1 MLSINMDDV
10 MQVVSNIQNYLIA
23 FGVVLVLALLVMF
36 AVRKMPKAKK
46 KMIRAQSGLAILLAL
61 AIVVNLICTGPMST
75 MLDLVSGEGSISEET
90 SAEATELVNEITQEG
105 IVLAQNDDN
114 ILPVASG
121 SKLNVF
127 GWASTSPCYG
137 GTGSGALNDAY
148 PVTDLLTGLHDAGIE
163 TNDELSKF
171 YTDYCST
178 RPSVGM
184 AQQDWTLPEPNVSL
198 YTDEMM
204 ANAKEYSDTAMVV
217 ITRVGGEGAD
227 LPTDMSAVVD
237 GSWVRRVADYRG
249 SQRGAGYYNGTYDD
263 TLNEGNDWDAGDHF
277 LQLSNREEEL
287 IDLVTSN
294 FDNVIVVYNG
304 ANAFEMDWVKNYP
317 QIKGVLLCPGTG
329 QSGFEGFGRV
339 VAGEV
344 NPSGHTTATFAANS
358 LSAPSAENFGLHA
371 YNYGSKTPRAAG
383 DSFVSY
389 NEGIYVGYRYYETRY
404 EDTILGQ
411 GNADSTVGTKA
422 STDGWNYA
430 EEVCFPFGYGLSYT
444 NYEYNLDKLD
454 YNSDTDTF
462 TATVTVSN
470 TGDRDGKATVELYA
484 QTPYTD
490 YDKQNN
496 VEKSSIQLLGYDKI
510 DVAAGASETVTVDV
524 PGYFLASYDANGAK
538 GYILDAG
545 DYYFAVGN
553 GAHEALNNVL
563 AAKCGD
569 AVAGKLIDQDGNV
582 VTGNTAAVAT
592 WTAPNTEVDT
602 QKYRNSRYN
611 SDVEVTNTFDDAD
624 VNYWANDDEKI
635 TYLSRSAWDTTYP
648 TTLETLTVNDKLYN
662 GLNMQTY
669 VKAADAKSVSDF
681 NLGVELDE
689 KINFS
694 DMIGVAFDDPK
705 WNDFLSQLTLSD
717 LLINMGDSKGI
728 KAVKAVNKPGCTIVD
743 GPEGMNGQFKYG
755 DRRNCTG
762 WATLPIVG
770 ATWNHDVQT
779 RFGEMY
785 GEDAL
790 YASIPIAY
798 APGADTLRSPYSG
811 RTSEY
816 FSEDG
821 VLSYYAAKA
830 VSHGMRNKGLI
841 GTVKHFFL
849 NEQEA
854 GRQGISTFANEQS
867 IREIYMR
874 AFEGSL
880 AEGDS
885 LGVMTAYNRI
895 GVMYAAANQGIQ
907 HILRDEWNY
916 GGYIIDDAL
925 TASEYS
931 SAPEMLMA
939 GNNIFCLDTARPNEI
954 EKLITS
960 TDDGDLL
967 QKVIDSNHYLYYIML
982 QSSMGGS
989 GAEDVVVSDAA
1000 PWWQTTLRALDVVF
1014 CALAVA
1020 AVVMYVLHTY
1030 TDVFSEEKRKNRAA
1044 KKN

>member
-1 MLSINMDDV
+1 MNQTVLDAYASAAAPKERS
-10 MQVVSNIQNYLIA
+10 VSSVGEYDP
-23 FGVVLVLALLVMF
+23 ALF
-36 AVRKMPKAKK
+36 
-46 KMIRAQSGLAILLAL
+46 
-61 AIVVNLICTGPMST
+61 
-75 MLDLVSGEGSISEET
+75 
-90 SAEATELVNEITQEG
+90 
-105 IVLAQNDDN
+105 
-114 ILPVASG
+114 
-121 SKLNVF
+121 
-127 GWASTSPCYG
+127 
-137 GTGSGALNDAY
+137 TGS
-148 PVTDLLTGLHDAGIE
+148 VTDSFASYGDVAFVT
-163 TNDELSKF
+163 LSRF
-171 YTDYCST
+171 AT
-178 RPSVGM
+178 
-184 AQQDWTLPEPNVSL
+184 
-198 YTDEMM
+198 
-204 ANAKEYSDTAMVV
+204 
-217 ITRVGGEGAD
+217 
-227 LPTDMSAVVD
+227 
-237 GSWVRRVADYRG
+237 
-249 SQRGAGYYNGTYDD
+249 
-263 TLNEGNDWDAGDHF
+263 EGNDLAMVNDEGKRM
-277 LQLSNREEEL
+277 LEL
-287 IDLVTSN
+287 D
-294 FDNVIVVYNG
+294 DNEKAIFQKIKDSGKFKKTVVLLNSVF
-304 ANAFEMDWVKNYP
+304 AMEMDWLDEYNVDA
-317 QIKGVLLCPGTG
+317 VLWVGNPGFYG
-329 QSGFEGFGRV
+329 MPGAIRV
-339 VAGEV
+339 VTGEV

-444 NYEYNLDKLD
+444 TYEYNLDKLD

-470 TGDRDGKATVELYA
+470 TGDVDGKATVELYA

-830 VSHGMRNKGLI
+830 VSRGMRNKGLI

-1000 PWWQTTLRALDVVF
+1000 PWWQTTLRALDAVF